1 VAGDGGYQMSE
12 FENEI
17 RALREK
23 TESNRR
29 EFLEAELQTCF
40 IAIERARFELSLGN
54 TEEAEK
60 EFEIANRGKQV
71 IQKFLSEAA
80 GQMPDIERR
89 LEELRATLASLESDL
104 NAYRG

>member
-1 VAGDGGYQMSE
+1 MSD

-29 EFLEAELQTCF
+29 QFLLAELQTCF

-54 TEEAEK
+54 THEAEK
-60 EFEIANRGKQV
+60 EFELANRGKQV
-71 IQKFLSEAA
+71 IERFLSEAV
-80 GQMPDIERR
+80 GRMPEIEAK
-89 LEELRATLASLESDL
+89 LPELRASVASLRLDL
-104 NAYRG
+104 DTYAG